1 MANKVK
7 YNTDAFKTL
16 SILRY
21 ANPCF
26 FSKKMSSIDET
37 NTAATARPIAEEVT
51 EVKTE
56 TPVISNPFAGLTA
69 AAASSKENSKEEE
82 GEGEDNEVRYKF

>member
-7 YNTDAFKTL
+7 CNTDSFNFVN
-16 SILRY
+16 SPLRH
-21 ANPCF
+21 PLL
-26 FSKKMSSIDET
+26 FSQKMSSIDET
-37 NTAATARPIAEEVT
+37 TTASTAVRPITEEVT

-82 GEGEDNEVRYKF
+82 GEGEDNEVRYIF